1 MAKVKQD
8 YIDWVLTLNASQVQK
23 EIHNVTEANRELEK
37 SNKSIR
43 DEMNRLRADGKENT
57 KEFRNLGKAV
67 KDNNRIISE
76 NKNKLKELASHLDTS
91 KMSASQLSKRMKEV
105 RKELANT
112 VRALE
117 PEKYKQLEQELE
129 KLQKAYQGTLSGT
142 KNFRDRLKDISK
154 GTEIFKGALMKVGHF
169 VTETLVNTFRQA
181 GTVIVEFEAA
191 NSKLAAIMQTNQE
204 GIRDMTEQARQ
215 LGATTSYTASQV
227 TSLQIELAKLGFV
240 RDDIKAMT
248 PEVLKFAKAVD
259 TDLGSAAALTGAALR
274 IFGLT
279 AEETGRAVSTMA
291 IGTTT
296 SALSFSYLESALST
310 VGPVANAFG
319 FTIEETT
326 ALLGQL
332 ANSGFDASSAAT
344 ATRNLMLNMADSSGK
359 LAKALGQPVHNLDQL
374 ADGLLK
380 LQAEGINL
388 AEALELSDKRSV
400 AAFQTFIQ
408 GADKLKTLRDGV
420 TDCHDAFD
428 NMAEEMGNNVKGS
441 LAILGSTLE
450 GLILKFYES
459 RGVLKFL
466 IDAFTKV
473 VEAIGWTIDKIGL
486 LIRYLSPA
494 IVSVVAFKVA
504 LLAAEA
510 AAKLKTKSMLADTA
524 ATATATK
531 ANNVFAVAVG
541 KLKKGISDLFNLIKK
556 HPFVAFLSV
565 VSAVAT
571 AIAVFTS
578 KNREA
583 ADAQARVNTLTAE
596 AEASAA
602 KEKAMLEQLYKATQ
616 DQNRALSER
625 EAAARALQKQ
635 YPEWF
640 ANLSTEAILAGK
652 AADAYQRL
660 RNQIVAAAK
669 ARAYQDRIEQLAKE
683 IYEEERGYNADTNW
697 LNRNQPR
704 YEQAS
709 QRDRQTDAARMF
721 GGMYGG
727 AGIYEGNDQ
736 LFLGE
741 YNQRQQRRQQHRQ
754 AIDSKRAEQD
764 ILAENVISIQS
775 STGGTTPPSPT
786 GTGNRFADSKKTR
799 SSSRGN
805 KKSPTQE
812 AMKQLKAEHD
822 ERMAAIERNGREE
835 QKLQTQIDIEK
846 AEEAKKY
853 ADDRIK
859 RIDELSKTTSES
871 DKEELTRLQEA
882 KAQAEKDLMKAEDD
896 IEDAHIAHLQDQRDR
911 RIAVENAYYQQQ
923 ADTLEKAL
931 LAGEITQAQHDT
943 YMLNVNEAHNS
954 QLLKIHRE
962 YQEELTKID
971 IRSNELRQRIDSE
984 AAEQTRAAQM
994 QQLRDRAAIAQKI
1007 RDIEQKNP
1015 VGRTGLKEQY
1025 QQQRE
1030 ETERMYDSLI
1040 SLAQQYNI
1048 DTTQLE
1054 QQRQQALLS
1063 LDEQRRQQLY
1073 QLQQQIG
1080 VTWAD
1085 EYQNELAQYRFL
1097 LDQQLISEEEFQ
1109 RKKLQLQV
1117 DNAKRYFDY
1126 YSNLSSSMVEAM
1138 QQAEIDQVEAKYD
1151 VLIREAENNG
1161 EDTARLE
1168 EEKENE
1174 KLEIQ
1179 KKYADMNFAVK
1190 CSQIIADTAVA
1201 IMKAYADLGPIAG
1214 SVAAALL
1221 AATGVAQLASAKAE
1235 RDKVKNLGSKKSS
1248 SANNSSQ
1255 TAERVLS
1262 DGYADGGYTGDG
1274 NRYDVAGIVHRGEYV
1289 VPKPIMDMPVVAD
1302 AVSTIEA
1309 IRRQRIHTYPTRGFA
1324 DGGYTSPPSAASA
1337 SLAGAVHEL
1346 HAVSK
1351 SLRRLKAYVVYQDLE
1366 QASDTINHARQ
1377 PFTRSS

>member
-129 KLQKAYQGTLSGT
+129 KLQKAYQGALSSSKGFWGNIKKLSGG
-142 KNFRDRLKDISK
+142 LEIVQ
-154 GTEIFKGALMKVGHF
+154 GTLARIGHYIAD
-169 VTETLVNTFRQA
+169 TLVNTFRQA

-625 EAAARALQKQ
+625 ELAARALQKQ

-652 AADAYQRL
+652 AADAYARL
-660 RNQIVAAAK
+660 RSQIVAAAK

-704 YEQAS
+704 YEHAS
-709 QRDRQTDAARMF
+709 QRQTDAARMF

-736 LFLGE
+736 IFLGK

-754 AIDSKRAEQD
+754 AIDNKRAEQD

-775 STGGTTPPSPT
+775 STAATTPPSPT

-1015 VGRTGLKEQY
+1015 VGRTGLDKQY
-1025 QQQRE
+1025 QRQRE
-1030 ETERMYDSLI
+1030 ETERMYDALI
-1040 SLAQQYNI
+1040 ALAQQYNI

-1054 QQRQQALLS
+1054 QQRQQALLK
-1063 LDEQRRQQLY
+1063 LDEQHRQQIY

-1085 EYQNELAQYRFL
+1085 EFRNELAQYQLL
-1097 LDQQLISEEEFQ
+1097 LDQQLISEKEFQ
-1109 RKKLQLQV
+1109 RKKFQLQV

-1126 YSNLSSSMVEAM
+1126 YSNLSSSMVEAI
-1138 QQAEIDQVEAKYD
+1138 QQAEIDSVEAKYD

-1179 KKYADMNFAVK
+1179 KKYADMNFAIK

-1214 SVAAALL
+1214 SVAAALIT
-1221 AATGVAQLASAKAE
+1221 ATGVAQLASAKAE
-1235 RDKVKNLGSKKSS
+1235 RDKIKNMGKKSS
-1248 SANNSSQ
+1248 ANPANAN
-1255 TAERVLS
+1255 AERVVNE
-1262 DGYADGGYTGDG
+1262 GYAEGGYTGDG
-1274 NRYDVAGIVHRGEYV
+1274 GRYEVAGVVHRGEYV

-1302 AVSTIEA
+1302 AVGTIEA
-1309 IRRQRIHTYPTRGFA
+1309 IRRQRIHAYPTRGFA

-1337 SLAGAVHEL
+1337 SLAGAVHEH